1 MKMKIR
7 KNILKIVATG
17 IATGLAFSVSCW
29 RVAASDSTNEA
40 KAEET
45 QRKRRNMM
53 LCKRYFWKLI
63 KKQQKISFLN

>member
-17 IATGLAFSVSCW
+17 IATGLAFPFHAGAW
-29 RVAASDSTNEA
+29 LLQIQQM
-40 KAEET
+40 KQK